1 MIIMAEFIPKLN
13 PDLAKEIAD
22 EINKILNIPFL
33 SERQEQLLLE
43 FVLNLIIDKLNK
55 FKTT

>member
-1 MIIMAEFIPKLN
+1 VIIMAEFIPKLN

-33 SERQEQLLLE
+33 SESQEQLLLE

>member
-1 MIIMAEFIPKLN
+1 MAGFTPSLN

-22 EINKILNIPFL
+22 EVNKILNIPFL
-33 SERQEQLLLE
+33 SESQEQLLLE

-55 FKTT
+55 FKKP

>member
-1 MIIMAEFIPKLN
+1 MIIMAEFNPKLN

-22 EINKILNIPFL
+22 ELNKILNIPFL
-33 SERQEQLLLE
+33 SESQEQLLLE

-55 FKTT
+55 FKTP

>member
-33 SERQEQLLLE
+33 SESQEQLLLE

>member
-1 MIIMAEFIPKLN
+1 MIIMAEFNPKLN

-22 EINKILNIPFL
+22 ELNKILNIPFL
-33 SERQEQLLLE
+33 SESQEQLLLE

>member
-1 MIIMAEFIPKLN
+1 MAEFNPKLN

-22 EINKILNIPFL
+22 ELNKILNIPFL
-33 SERQEQLLLE
+33 SESQEQLLLE

-55 FKTT
+55 FKTP

>member
-1 MIIMAEFIPKLN
+1 MIIMAEFDPKLN

-22 EINKILNIPFL
+22 ELNKILNIPFL
-33 SERQEQLLLE
+33 SESQEQLLLE

-55 FKTT
+55 FKTP

>member
-1 MIIMAEFIPKLN
+1 MIIMAEFKPELN

-22 EINKILNIPFL
+22 ELNKILNIPFL
-33 SERQEQLLLE
+33 SESQEQLLLE

>member
-1 MIIMAEFIPKLN
+1 MIIMADFNPTLN

-33 SERQEQLLLE
+33 SESQEQLLLE
-43 FVLNLIIDKLNK
+43 FLLNLIIDKLNK
-55 FKTT
+55 FKKT

>member
-1 MIIMAEFIPKLN
+1 MIIMAGFTPSLN

-22 EINKILNIPFL
+22 EVNKILNIPFL
-33 SERQEQLLLE
+33 SESQEQLLLE

-55 FKTT
+55 FKKP